1 MADQTYNV
9 IKPRAWV
16 PVKEW
21 NRGVPLEEAAQKQL
35 LNVASLPFVCRWW
48 QVMPDV
54 QAGVERR
61 QDADVIDE
69 TRMVTSQST
78 PGGAERPGGCGPHF
92 APSRVREG

>member
-54 QAGVERR
+54 QARR
-61 QDADVIDE
+61 APPGRRRDRRNADAYKSIDSWRRGK
-69 TRMVTSQST
+69 TWWMWST
-78 PGGAERPGGCGPHF
+78 LCPKSGA
-92 APSRVREG
+92 